1 MKTKDI
7 VEALCKKHDT
17 RNPFEIAR
25 QKKIM
30 VIHEPLGS
38 INGYYNRCYRQSF
51 IHINSDLE
59 REQQLFT
66 CAHELGHAVLHP
78 KANAPFLRA
87 NTFFSINKL
96 EIEANKFAVNLLVQ
110 DEAIIELS
118 EFSVPEIACILG
130 SGEDLVL
137 YKYQLLKDSKLLTAR

>member
-7 VEALCKKHDT
+7 VEALCKKYDT
-17 RNPFEIAR
+17 RNPFEIAH

-110 DEAIIELS
+110 DSVAERFKAINRSIEGGAGKMRKIFLKMID
-118 EFSVPEIACILG
+118 F
-130 SGEDLVL
+130 
-137 YKYQLLKDSKLLTAR
+137 LLFGA